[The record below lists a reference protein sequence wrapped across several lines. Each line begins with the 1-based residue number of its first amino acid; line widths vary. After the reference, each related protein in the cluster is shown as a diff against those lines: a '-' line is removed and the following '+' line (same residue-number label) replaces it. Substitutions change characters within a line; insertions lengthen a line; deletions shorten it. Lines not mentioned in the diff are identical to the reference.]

1 MKKYTLLEIVTS
13 VLDSMGSDNI
23 STIEGSAVPEEAL
36 QIVSI
41 AKDLYFLMATEQ
53 EWKHLK
59 VTKQLTALADV
70 THPSHMQFPS
80 GLESV
85 EVVKYDVRDA
95 VGDALDFQEITYIE
109 DPSEFLSLLH
119 SRNSTDTEIETITDF
134 GGATLL
140 IKNDASP
147 SCWTT
152 IDDDYIIFDSYD
164 SNLETS
170 LVAAKS
176 VVVGVTEPTWTE
188 TDAFV
193 PNMPGKMFP
202 TFLETLK
209 AICHEDIQKEA
220 SAWHTKLAGVGSTK
234 INHNNTKT
242 QNPRG
247 TQRVVSYGRK

>member
-13 VLDSMGSDNI
+13 VLDSMGGDQI

-36 QIVSI
+36 QIISV
-41 AKDLYFLMATEQ
+41 AKDLYFFMATDQ

-59 VTKQLTALADV
+59 VTKQLTALADI

-85 EVVKYDVRDA
+85 EVVKYDVREA
-95 VGDALDFQEITYIE
+95 VADQLQFQEIDFIE
-109 DPSEFLSLLH
+109 DPSQFLFKLH
-119 SRNSTDTEIETITDF
+119 SRDSTETTIDTITDF

-140 IKNDASP
+140 IKNDSAP
-147 SCWTT
+147 SFWTT
-152 IDDDYIIFDSYD
+152 FDDDYVVFDAYD

-202 TFLETLK
+202 TYLETLK

-220 SAWHTKLAGVGSTK
+220 SAWHTKLSEKGNTRLSQK
-234 INHNNTKT
+234 NTKT
-242 QNPRG
+242 KNPNGVNR
-247 TQRVVSYGRK
+247 RPHYGRK